1 MNDLSSTRA
10 TLDRAVADVAESARL
25 HASLTSL
32 RREVEAAREQLAA
45 ATRRH
50 GLEADDV
57 RRLEG
62 IGWSALAAA
71 VRGTR
76 TGELDRERAEEVR
89 ARLALQTATER
100 VTALEARRDETEQR
114 LARLGDVAGRRERA
128 AAAHADAVR
137 ASGAAPGLEAVLDEL
152 AALEAESGELEE
164 AVAAGRRARTAL
176 DEARDRLGSADSW
189 SAYDTWMGGGML
201 SSMVKHDRLDEAG
214 ARIEAAQRALAD
226 FTRELG
232 DVGSVQALSA
242 DLGISPMTRTVD
254 VFFDNIFSDLSVRGQ
269 IKSSLDAVDA
279 ARVSVGRALDG
290 LTARAADLHSRRAD
304 LLRRR
309 DELAGV

>member
-32 RREVEAAREQLAA
+32 RSEVEAARTALES
-45 ATRRH
+45 ATRSHR
-50 GLEADDV
+50 LEEADV

-89 ARLALQTATER
+89 ARFAVQSATDR
-100 VTALEARRDETEQR
+100 VTALEARREETEQR

-137 ASGAAPGLEAVLDEL
+137 ATGAAPALETVLDEL
-152 AALEAESGELEE
+152 AAVEAESVEVQE
-164 AVAAGRRARTAL
+164 ALAAGRRARTEL
-176 DEARDRLGSADSW
+176 DLARDRLGSADGW

-201 SSMVKHDRLDEAG
+201 SSMVKHDRLDDAG
-214 ARIEAAQRALAD
+214 ARIEAAQRAVAD

-232 DVGSVQALSA
+232 DVGPVQRLTA

-254 VFFDNIFSDLSVRGQ
+254 VWFDNIFSDLSVRGQ
-269 IKSSLDAVDA
+269 IKSSLGAVDA
-279 ARVSVGRALDG
+279 ARLSVGRALDG
-290 LTARAADLHSRRAD
+290 LGARAADLQSRTAD

-309 DELAGV
+309 DELAGG

>member
-10 TLDRAVADVAESARL
+10 TLDDAVADLAESARL
-25 HASLTSL
+25 DASLASL
-32 RREVEAAREQLAA
+32 RSELEAAREQLAA

-89 ARLALQTATER
+89 ARFVLQTATER
-100 VTALEARRDETEQR
+100 VTALETRREETEQR

-128 AAAHADAVR
+128 AAAHAEAVR
-137 ASGAAPGLEAVLDEL
+137 GTGSSPGLETVLDEL
-152 AALEAESGELEE
+152 SALETESVELEE
-164 AVAAGRRARTAL
+164 AVTAGRRARTEL
-176 DEARDRLGSADSW
+176 DLARDRLGSADGW

-232 DVGSVQALSA
+232 DIASVRHLDA
-242 DLGISPMTRTVD
+242 DLGISPMTRTFD
-254 VFFDNIFSDLSVRGQ
+254 VWFDNIFSDLTVRGQ
-269 IKSSLDAVDA
+269 IKDSLRAVDDA
-279 ARVSVGRALDG
+279 MLSVRQALDG
-290 LTARAADLHSRRAD
+290 LARRTAEVATRRAE